1 MQAIN
6 LIWYS
11 FCDISLS
18 PAKSY
23 ISIPAPLHNLK
34 AIVNRVATSE
44 ARETL
49 FQTAGILQGHHVHLV
64 LDVEILL
71 LKHVVYFLEIKFIKY
86 VLFRSNLCLNEVA
99 VFL

>member
-6 LIWYS
+6 RIWYS

-49 FQTAGILQGHHVHLV
+49 FQTAGFLQGHHFHSV

-71 LKHVVYFLEIKFIKY
+71 FKHVLFFFGNKVYKICT
-86 VLFRSNLCLNEVA
+86 VLK
-99 VFL
+99 